1 MECVRVLSCLT
12 GVLLLFPA
20 SGSRLLSLSIG
31 GRFLG
36 AVLLTPNSKAVQF
49 KKVLVANR
57 GEIAVRVIR
66 ALREVGIRSAVI
78 FSEADRRGLPVL
90 LADEAY
96 PIGPAPSLE
105 SYLRAEAIVE
115 LAREIGA
122 DAIHPGYGFLAENA
136 EFAQLCADAGVKF
149 IGPPAAAIATMG
161 SKIESRRLI
170 SQARVPVVP
179 GGIDTL
185 DTLEEAAAFA
195 EEIGYPVMI
204 KASAGGGGKG
214 MRLVTDPADTAS
226 AYRAA
231 RSEAGASFGND
242 SVYLEK
248 YIELPRHV
256 EVQVLGDEYGKVVA
270 LGERECSLQR
280 RHQKVVEES
289 PSSVV
294 TPELREAMCTAAV
307 RAAEAVGYTNAGT
320 VEFLLD
326 PQGEFYFLEMN
337 TRLQV
342 EHPVTEMVTG
352 LDLVRAQLDI
362 AQGRRLGS
370 EFEGVGPHGHAIEVR
385 LYAEDP
391 YHGFAPSP
399 GVIER
404 LRWPEGP
411 GVRNDAGVYEGA
423 EVSIHYD
430 PLLAKLIVWGRD
442 REQAMDRLSRALG
455 ELRIEGIR
463 TTVPL
468 FKSLLDDPD
477 FRQGR
482 LDIGMLDRKMAA
494 GELIADSKIELPE
507 LVVIA
512 AALEHLEGQVR
523 TSSVPVRDGGSRDQW
538 RRTARREAQRRSR

>member
-1 MECVRVLSCLT
+1 VTPS
-12 GVLLLFPA
+12 
-20 SGSRLLSLSIG
+20 SRQE
-31 GRFLG
+31 
-36 AVLLTPNSKAVQF
+36 PF

-66 ALREVGIRSAVI
+66 ALRESGIRSAVI
-78 FSEADRRGLPVL
+78 YSEADRRGLPVL

-96 PIGPAPSLE
+96 AIGPAPSLE

-115 LAREIGA
+115 LARQIGA

-136 EFAQLCADAGVKF
+136 EFARLCSAAGVKF
-149 IGPPAAAIATMG
+149 IGPPASAIATMG

-170 SQARVPVVP
+170 SQAKVPVVP
-179 GGIDTL
+179 GGTE
-185 DTLEEAAAFA
+185 TLETVEAAIAFA
-195 EEIGYPVMI
+195 EEVGYPVML

-214 MRLVTDPADTAS
+214 MRLVTDPANTAA

-231 RSEAGASFGND
+231 RSEAGASFGD
-242 SVYLEK
+242 SSVYLEK
-248 YIELPRHV
+248 YIEKPRHI
-256 EVQVLGDEYGKVVA
+256 EVQILGDELGKVVA

-289 PSSVV
+289 PSPVM
-294 TPELREAMCTAAV
+294 TPELRQRMCAAAV

-326 PQGEFYFLEMN
+326 SQGEFYFLEMN

-342 EHPVTEMVTG
+342 EHPITEMVTG

-362 AQGRRLGS
+362 AQGKPLGE
-370 EFEGVGPHGHAIEVR
+370 EFEAVRPTGHAIEVR

-391 YHGFAPSP
+391 YHGFVPSP
-399 GVIER
+399 GIIER

-430 PLLAKLIVWGRD
+430 PLLAKLIVWGSDRD
-442 REQAMDRLSRALG
+442 QAMDRLSRALG

-468 FKSLLDDPD
+468 FQALLEDTD
-477 FRQGR
+477 FRQGQ
-482 LDIGMLDRKMAA
+482 LDIGMLDRKMAS
-494 GELIADSKIELPE
+494 GELMADGKRDFPE
-507 LVVIA
+507 LAAIA
-512 AALEHLEGQVR
+512 AALEHLKSEGR
-523 TSSVPVRDGGSRDQW
+523 TSAVPVRNGGSRECW
-538 RRTARREAQRRSR
+538 RRVARREMLRGSR

>member
-1 MECVRVLSCLT
+1 MVLD
-12 GVLLLFPA
+12 
-20 SGSRLLSLSIG
+20 RLSKPVSTSEAIPLSPSPET
-31 GRFLG
+31 RSF
-36 AVLLTPNSKAVQF
+36 A
-49 KKVLVANR
+49 KVLVANR

-78 FSEADRRGLPVL
+78 YSEADRRGLPVL

-115 LAREIGA
+115 LARRIGA

-136 EFAQLCADAGVKF
+136 EFARLCADAGVEF
-149 IGPPAAAIATMG
+149 IGPPASAIATMG

-170 SQARVPVVP
+170 SQAEVPVVP
-179 GGIDTL
+179 GGIETL
-185 DTLEEAAAFA
+185 DSLEEAIAFA
-195 EEIGYPVMI
+195 EEIGFPVML

-214 MRLVTDPADTAS
+214 MRLVTDPADTAA

-231 RSEAGASFGND
+231 RSEAGASFGDD
-242 SVYLEK
+242 SLYLEK
-248 YIELPRHV
+248 YIEQPRHV
-256 EVQVLGDEYGKVVA
+256 EVQILGDEFGKVVA

-289 PSSVV
+289 PSPVV
-294 TPELREAMCTAAV
+294 TPELRQQMCAAAV

-326 PQGEFYFLEMN
+326 PQGDFYFLEMN

-362 AQGRRLGS
+362 AQGRPLGS
-370 EFEGVGPHGHAIEVR
+370 DFDSVQPHGHAIEVR

-391 YHGFAPSP
+391 YHGFVPSP
-399 GVIER
+399 GTIER

-468 FKSLLDDPD
+468 FKALLEDAD
-477 FRQGR
+477 FRQGN
-482 LDIGMLDRKMAA
+482 LDIGMLDRKMAS
-494 GELIADSKIELPE
+494 GELIAEAGFDFPE

-512 AALEHLEGQVR
+512 AALEHLKSEGR
-523 TSSVPVRDGGSRDQW
+523 SSALPVRNGGSRDRW
-538 RRTARREAQRRSR
+538 RQAARSEMLRRSR

>member
-1 MECVRVLSCLT
+1 MTQPVVR
-12 GVLLLFPA
+12 
-20 SGSRLLSLSIG
+20 
-31 GRFLG
+31 
-36 AVLLTPNSKAVQF
+36 TPF

-57 GEIAVRVIR
+57 GEIAARVIR
-66 ALREVGIRSAVI
+66 GLRDAGIRSAVVY
-78 FSEADRRGLPVL
+78 SEVDRRGLPVL

-96 PIGPAPSLE
+96 CIGAAPASE

-115 LAREIGA
+115 LAQEIGA

-136 EFAQLCADAGVKF
+136 EFADLCAQAGVKF
-149 IGPPAAAIATMG
+149 IGPSAAAIALMG

-170 SQARVPVVP
+170 SQAAVPIVP
-179 GGIDTL
+179 GGTAAL
-185 DTLEEAAAFA
+185 ETLEDAAVFA
-195 EEIGYPVMI
+195 DEIGYPVML
-204 KASAGGGGKG
+204 KATAGGGGKG
-214 MRLVTDPADTAS
+214 MRLVHGQDDLAG

-248 YIELPRHV
+248 YIVEPRHV
-256 EVQVLGDEYGKVVA
+256 EIQIIGDEHGKVVA

-289 PSSVV
+289 PSPAV
-294 TPELREAMCTAAV
+294 TPELRQRMCEAAV
-307 RAAEAVGYTNAGT
+307 RAAQAAGYTNAGT

-326 PQGEFYFLEMN
+326 TEGEFFFLEMN

-362 AQGRRLGS
+362 AQGGQLGS
-370 EFEGVGPHGHAIEVR
+370 DFDDVQPRGHAIEVR

-391 YHGFAPSP
+391 YHGFVPSP
-399 GVIER
+399 GTIRR

-411 GVRNDAGVYEGA
+411 GIRTDAGVYEGA
-423 EVSIHYD
+423 EVPIHYD

-442 REQAMDRLSRALG
+442 REQAMERLGRALS

-468 FKSLLDDPD
+468 FKALLEDED

-494 GELIADSKIELPE
+494 GELAADQQIDFPQLAI
-507 LVVIA
+507 IA
-512 AALEHLEGQVR
+512 AALEHLKGQVR
-523 TSSVPVRDGGSRDQW
+523 ASASPVREGGNRDRW
-538 RRTARREAQRRSR
+538 RHAARQEMLRGNRWS